1 LNFWAYA
8 KNANKKIDFR
18 KEVNKMPGGDRTG
31 PLGYG
36 PMTGRGMGLCGG
48 NPSPGYM
55 FGGPGLGLGRGFGR
69 GFGLGR
75 GFGRG
80 MGFGRGRGWRRA
92 GFGSFWDYPY
102 PSNMPYG
109 IPYGTPYGYPYPP
122 SYGYPYGTG
131 YYPEYPGPDIP
142 TGSEKKK

>member
-1 LNFWAYA
+1 
-8 KNANKKIDFR
+8 
-18 KEVNKMPGGDRTG
+18 MPGGDRTG

-36 PMTGRGMGLCGG
+36 PMTGRGMGFCSGS
-48 NPSPGYM
+48 PSPGYM

-69 GFGLGR
+69 GLWFGR

-80 MGFGRGRGWRRA
+80 MGFGRGRGWSRA
-92 GFGSFWDYPY
+92 GFGSFWGYPY
-102 PSNMPYG
+102 PPYMPYG
-109 IPYGTPYGYPYPP
+109 SPYGTPYGYPFPP

-131 YYPEYPGPDIP
+131 YYPEYSGPDIP